1 MRTKLPG
8 ISPISDY
15 GRRLKRTHE
24 MKILRRN
31 ISVLHGRKAG
41 SDKKI
46 SQFKLDLRETFGMS
60 GNFIENTVKWLRKKV
75 RNKVQKVKVRLKR
88 KYKFLLEEKMKLDD
102 IWRKRREDTKK
113 NNAGKGKLDSRCEKK
128 VVYSNSSR
136 VLSDKEIELLS
147 LRLNV

>member
-1 MRTKLPG
+1 MAVHFDSKNEWITKCEQAQPLINKIFSEMEKMSRWSEQLRFLILCRRKGIIPKGMRTKMPG

-46 SQFKLDLRETFGMS
+46 SQLKLNLPETFGMS
-60 GNFIENTVKWLRKKV
+60 GNFIENTVKWHQKKV
-75 RNKVQKVKVRLKR
+75 
-88 KYKFLLEEKMKLDD
+88 
-102 IWRKRREDTKK
+102 
-113 NNAGKGKLDSRCEKK
+113 
-128 VVYSNSSR
+128 
-136 VLSDKEIELLS
+136 
-147 LRLNV
+147 

>member
-1 MRTKLPG
+1 MN
-8 ISPISDY
+8 
-15 GRRLKRTHE
+15 
-24 MKILRRN
+24 ILRRN
-31 ISVLHGRKAG
+31 ISVLYGKKAG

-75 RNKVQKVKVRLKR
+75 RNKVQKVKVRLKS

-113 NNAGKGKLDSRCEKK
+113 NNAGKGKLDSRCEF
-128 VVYSNSSR
+128 VN
-136 VLSDKEIELLS
+136 
-147 LRLNV
+147 